1 MCSVPVYDIR
11 TFSGD
16 IATVRN
22 DVIGQFAAYTA
33 NATDAVANQSAFFN
47 CTNK

>member
-1 MCSVPVYDIR
+1 MCCVPVYDIR
-11 TFSGD
+11 TFSVD

-33 NATDAVANQSAFFN
+33 NATGQSERFFQLH
-47 CTNK
+47 K